1 MSEVAGVEAAAAHPP
16 RLPLSL
22 ILDDCAPINAA
33 YFMHPEQEHV
43 LSIPNSFAD
52 EFAAVCDAHGVLGK
66 YSVLPMP
73 SGAGRIDRRVSYV
86 APSDLERF
94 LDIVRSRLAVR
105 FDITAEILTHLAA
118 YDIDNDRLLH
128 RYEDEWIATA
138 SVAEMVRY
146 ISLALTILNNVG
158 LPANGVTSC
167 WRAGMSNE
175 EQFARAIG
183 EAQYAVNGRTFTW
196 YFMHMD
202 VRGRPRDPF
211 VAWQDAERGISVV
224 SQPCG
229 VTDRFGR
236 HPSAIDAVISADGT
250 SGRIPELI
258 RTGQP
263 VVMLAHW
270 QSLFDDG
277 SAAGLRDL
285 DEVLRRIGRH
295 YGDRLTW
302 MRCSEIA
309 CTALER
315 ELRS

>member
-1 MSEVAGVEAAAAHPP
+1 MSEAPGAARPR

-52 EFAAVCDAHGVLGK
+52 EFAAVCETHGVLGK

-183 EAQYAVNGRTFTW
+183 EAQYAVNGGTFTW

-211 VAWQDAERGISVV
+211 VAWQDRERGILSRLV
-224 SQPCG
+224 
-229 VTDRFGR
+229 DLR
-236 HPSAIDAVISADGT
+236 DAVVPAALRGE
-250 SGRIPELI
+250 P
-258 RTGQP
+258 QP
-263 VVMLAHW
+263 L
-270 QSLFDDG
+270 LR
-277 SAAGLRDL
+277 AGAYRVRQAPL
-285 DEVLRRIGRH
+285 D
-295 YGDRLTW
+295 
-302 MRCSEIA
+302 
-309 CTALER
+309 
-315 ELRS
+315 LRSRRLHDPHRHLQRVASVRCDRQGRALRHACRRPMRP

>member
-1 MSEVAGVEAAAAHPP
+1 MSEAADAAHAP

-52 EFAAVCDAHGVLGK
+52 EFASVCESHGVRGK

-94 LDIVRSRLAVR
+94 LDIVRSRLTVR

-167 WRAGMSNE
+167 WRAGMGKE

-183 EAQYAVNGRTFTW
+183 EAQYAVNGRTFSW

-211 VAWQDAERGISVV
+211 VAWRDADRGIAVV

-229 VTDRFGR
+229 VADLLGR
-236 HPSAIDAVISADGT
+236 HPSEIDGIISSDGR

-258 RTGQP
+258 RYGQP
-263 VVMLAHW
+263 VVMLTHW

-285 DEVLRRIGRH
+285 DEVLKRIGRH
-295 YGDRLTW
+295 YGGRLIW

-309 CTALER
+309 RTALER
-315 ELRS
+315 ELS